1 MSKSEYI
8 FKEGEF
14 PVHLLESMIRELQAY
29 PVVLID
35 APMGYGKTTI
45 IHQIANF
52 LGVEDKVQSP
62 TYTLVNEY
70 VIERGELPYDKII
83 HMDLY
88 RLKDTSEAIQAGLED
103 YFFASNWCFVEWPEI
118 LGPILPESYINVK
131 IELLPDNSRKII
143 VF

>member
-1 MSKSEYI
+1 MSKTEYI
-8 FKEGEF
+8 FEEGNF
-14 PVHLLESMIRELQAY
+14 PRNRLEALIMELQAY

-45 IHQIANF
+45 VHRIADF
-52 LGVEDKVQSP
+52 LGITGEVQSP

-70 VIERGELPYDKII
+70 IIERGNLPYDKMI

-88 RLKDTSEAIQAGLED
+88 RLNDTAEAIQAGLED
-103 YFFASNWCFVEWPEI
+103 YFFASNWCFIEWPEI
-118 LGPILPESYINVK
+118 LTPILPESYINVK